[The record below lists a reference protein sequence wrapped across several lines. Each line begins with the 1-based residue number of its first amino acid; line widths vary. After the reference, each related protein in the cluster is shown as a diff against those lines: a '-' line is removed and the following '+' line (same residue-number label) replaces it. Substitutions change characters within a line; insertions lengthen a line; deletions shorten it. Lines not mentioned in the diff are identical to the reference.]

1 MQVVFGSLEPLDKSV
16 LWLSLNIS
24 GLSIA
29 LISKYYD
36 ETSKAWKEINLSSIL
51 SPQDLQDI
59 KNRLSTLEAHSNTIN
74 PTQLQQIKTD
84 VTNTVQQYINSNLKP
99 LIDANK
105 ASIAS
110 NKAILDARKPMIEGL
125 KNSVDTINNTTIP
138 AINNRITGVN
148 NQATTNKNDIASLK
162 TDNTANKAQINTNK
176 TDIGNLKTDVNNL
189 KTRVTAVE
197 GKTASIQQGISTL
210 TPKVTAN
217 ENNIR
222 NNTNAI
228 NSLRGS
234 SVNLTAMEDMLSYGV
249 RFKTLDKIERVGN
262 PTLAYTLPVHNT
274 LRNCMIAGGSPYA
287 SMRGNP
293 YYMGESAYDENF
305 SEGDTCVIWQSFYY
319 KVKVDN
325 TGTLEIRLSLYPI
338 SNEYQLFPMGYV
350 GAFFNSISRKYNK
363 NLIYP
368 DKIVK
373 VGSHDSKNCEIYG
386 KVEATPTDNNFSKKD
401 CFITRPDPNL
411 HYEYAY
417 NKNRTI
423 SLHEYIVL
431 FWLLPLTDRCN
442 LKLYEFPND
451 PTKLHTITGLGYA
464 FKNEYIANNSILYST
479 LSTSLVNA
487 LIYTGLLLERKQIN
501 PTTWKVDHNLL
512 YRGICKPWS
521 AIPTKINQLV
531 VLQDDKRTLR
541 IYPHAVANSLNYY
554 KDTLASLYI
563 DIPVRKGISYYNKFK
578 VYNLGNKLQFLFI
591 DFTSPCTKNEAICV
605 VKMDDFSTFTD
616 KIVNFFIG
624 GFLPDSIGLAFNM
637 QFLMDDTIIRGE
649 RIAGDL
655 DGSAFPYKDAE

>member
-24 GLSIA
+24 GLSVA

-36 ETSKAWKEINLSSIL
+36 EASKAWKEINLSSIL

-84 VTNTVQQYINSNLKP
+84 VTNAVQQYINSNLKP

-105 ASIAS
+105 AGIAA
-110 NKAILDARKPMIEGL
+110 NKAILESRKPMIEQL
-125 KNSVDTINNTTIP
+125 KNSVNTINNAAIP
-138 AINNRITGVN
+138 AINNRLNGIGNQVN
-148 NQATTNKNDIASLK
+148 LNKNAISALN

-176 TDIGNLKTDVNNL
+176 TDIGNLKTDVNSL

-197 GKTASIQQGISTL
+197 GKTVSLQQGISTL

-234 SVNLTAMEDMLSYGV
+234 SVNLTVMEDILSYGV
-249 RFKTLDKIERVGN
+249 RFKTLDNIERVGN
-262 PTLAYTLPVHNT
+262 PTLSYTLPVHNT
-274 LRNCMIAGGSPYA
+274 LRNCMIAGSSPYA

-293 YYMGESAYDENF
+293 YHMGESAYEEGF
-305 SEGDTCVIWQSFYY
+305 AEGDTCVIWQSFYY

-350 GAFFNSISRKYNK
+350 GAFFNSINKKQNK

-368 DKIVK
+368 DKEVS
-373 VGSHDSKNCEIYG
+373 VGSYDFKNCEIYG
-386 KVEATPTDNNFSKKD
+386 KVEATPTDNNFSEKD

-411 HYEYAY
+411 YYKYAH
-417 NKNRTI
+417 NNNRSI
-423 SLHEYIVL
+423 SLFEYITL
-431 FWLLPLTDRCN
+431 FWLLPLTDKCN
-442 LKLYEFPND
+442 LKPYEFPDD
-451 PTKLHTITGLGYA
+451 PAKLHIQIGIGYA
-464 FKNEYIANNSILYST
+464 FKHNYIANNSILFSA
-479 LSTSLVNA
+479 LSTSLVNTF
-487 LIYTGLLLERKQIN
+487 LYTGLMLERKQVN
-501 PTTWKVDHNLL
+501 PTTWKTDHNLL

-521 AIPTKINQLV
+521 AIPTKINHLV
-531 VLQDDKRTLR
+531 MLQDDKRTLR
-541 IYPHAVANSLNYY
+541 IYPHYVANSLNYY
-554 KDTLASLYI
+554 KDSLKPLYI

-578 VYNLGNKLQFLFI
+578 VYNLDNKLQFLFI
-591 DFTSPCTKNEAICV
+591 DFDSPCTKNEAICV
-605 VKMDDFSTFTD
+605 VKMDDFSNFTD

-624 GFLPDSIGLAFNM
+624 GYLPDSIGLAFNM
-637 QFLMDDTIIRGE
+637 QFLIDDTIIRGE

-655 DGSAFPYKDAE
+655 DGSASLYKNAE

>member
-24 GLSIA
+24 GLSVA

-36 ETSKAWKEINLSSIL
+36 ETLKAWKEINLSSIL

-59 KNRLSTLEAHSNTIN
+59 KNRLLTLEAHSNTIN

-84 VTNTVQQYINSNLKP
+84 VTNAVQQYINSNIKP

-105 ASIAS
+105 ASIAD
-110 NKAILDARKPMIEGL
+110 NKATLDARKPMIEQL
-125 KNSVDTINNTTIP
+125 KNDVATIKNTTIP
-138 AINNRITGVN
+138 AINGRLNGVG
-148 NQATTNKNDIASLK
+148 NQVNLNQNAISALN

-197 GKTASIQQGISTL
+197 GKATSLQQGISTL
-210 TPKVTAN
+210 TPKVTTN

-228 NSLRGS
+228 TSLKGS

-249 RFKTLDKIERVGN
+249 RFKTLDHIERVGN
-262 PTLAYTLPVHNT
+262 PTLSYTLPVHNT
-274 LRNCMIAGGSPYA
+274 LRNCMIEGGSPYA

-293 YYMGESAYDENF
+293 YHMGDSSYKEGFA
-305 SEGDTCVIWQSFYY
+305 EGDACVIWKSFYY

-350 GAFFNSISRKYNK
+350 GAFFNSINKKQNK

-368 DKIVK
+368 DKEVR
-373 VGSHDSKNCEIYG
+373 VGSYDCKNCEIYG
-386 KVEATPTDNNFSKKD
+386 KVEATPTDNNFSEKD
-401 CFITRPDPNL
+401 CFIIRPDPNL
-411 HYEYAY
+411 HYKSAH
-417 NKNRTI
+417 NNNRSI
-423 SLHEYIVL
+423 SLFEYITL
-431 FWLLPLTDRCN
+431 FWLLPLTDKCN
-442 LKLYEFPND
+442 ITPYKFPND
-451 PTKLHTITGLGYA
+451 PTKLHIQTGIGYA
-464 FKNEYIANNSILYST
+464 FKHNYIANNSFLFST
-479 LSTSLVNA
+479 LSTSLVNTFM
-487 LIYTGLLLERKQIN
+487 YTGLMLERKQIN
-501 PTTWKVDHNLL
+501 PTTWKIDHNLL

-521 AIPTKINQLV
+521 AIPTKINHLV
-531 VLQDDKRTLR
+531 MLQDDKRTLR
-541 IYPHAVANSLNYY
+541 IFPFPVAANLNYY
-554 KDTLASLYI
+554 KDTLSNLYI

-578 VYNLGNKLQFLFI
+578 IYNLDNKLQFLFI
-591 DFTSPCTKNEAICV
+591 DFDSPCTKNEAICV
-605 VKMDDFSTFTD
+605 VEMDDFSNFTD

-624 GFLPDSIGLAFNM
+624 GYLPDSIGLAFNM
-637 QFLMDDTIIRGE
+637 QFLIDDTVIRGE

-655 DGSAFPYKDAE
+655 DGSAITYKNAE